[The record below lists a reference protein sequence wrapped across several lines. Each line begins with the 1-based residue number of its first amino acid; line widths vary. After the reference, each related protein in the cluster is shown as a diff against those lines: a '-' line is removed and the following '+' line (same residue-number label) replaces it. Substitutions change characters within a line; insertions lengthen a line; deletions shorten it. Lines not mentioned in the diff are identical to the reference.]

1 MSKVLLKMSADW
13 ADEFQCEQFRICENS
28 WEASQIV
35 AQCVYKGGYFGT
47 NEGFEEDSLSANDF
61 SILPLSHEEARF
73 LERTLGNTFGT
84 GILDNDFNDED
95 ED

>member
-13 ADEFQCEQFRICENS
+13 ADEFQCEQFKICES
-28 WEASQIV
+28 TLTASQII
-35 AQCVYKGGYFGT
+35 ADCVNKGGYFGT
-47 NEGFEEDSLSANDF
+47 NEEFEECELSERNF
-61 SILPLSHEEARF
+61 SVHTLSHEEARF
-73 LERTLGNTFGT
+73 LERTLGDTFGT